1 MIGAWALIL
10 DFDGVIV
17 DSEPMHEA
25 GLRAG
30 FERVGMT
37 LSAQTNQQ
45 RLVGFADRDAYKAV
59 CADFGRTP
67 SDEEFAAISRDKW
80 VFAQEAFA
88 RGEVPAFPGTLRLIQ
103 EATQARVPVAIC
115 SGARRREIE
124 HITRALRIDSL
135 MRFIISAD
143 DVTHSK
149 PHPEPYLKAVAA
161 MGLAANRCVTI
172 EDTDKGVAAAKAAG
186 VRAVAVGHTL
196 PASRLT
202 HADRFVASSAD
213 ISLEMLAQL
222 AAG

>member
-1 MIGAWALIL
+1 MMLPGAVIF

-37 LSAQTNQQ
+37 LCAKTNQQ

-67 SDEEFAAISRDKW
+67 SDEEFAAISKDKW

-88 RGEVPAFPGTLRLIQ
+88 RGDVPAFAGTIRLIH
-103 EATQARVPVAIC
+103 EATRLGIPIAIC

-124 HITRALRIDSL
+124 HISRSLGIAHL
-135 MRFIISAD
+135 MRHIISAD
-143 DVTHSK
+143 DVVNSK
-149 PHPEPYLKAVAA
+149 PHPEPYLKTVEALGVPAP
-161 MGLAANRCVTI
+161 RCVTI

-196 PASRLT
+196 PADRLT

-213 ISLEMLAQL
+213 ITMALLASLTLA
-222 AAG
+222 

>member
-1 MIGAWALIL
+1 MNPRWALIF

-80 VFAQEAFA
+80 VFAQDAFA
-88 RGEVPAFPGTLRLIQ
+88 RGKVPAFPGTLKLIK
-103 EATQARVPVAIC
+103 EATAAGVPIAIC

-124 HITRALRIDSL
+124 HITRALDIESL
-135 MRFIISAD
+135 MKCIISAD
-143 DVTHSK
+143 DVTQSK
-149 PHPEPYLKAVAA
+149 PNPEPYLRTVAA
-161 MGLAANRCVTI
+161 MGIAAANCVTI

-202 HADRFVASSAD
+202 QADRFFASSAD
-213 ISLEMLAQL
+213 ISLELLASL
-222 AAG
+222 AMG

>member
-1 MIGAWALIL
+1 MNERWALIL

-37 LSAQTNQQ
+37 LSPQTNQQ

-80 VFAQEAFA
+80 MFAQEAFA
-88 RGEVPAFPGTLRLIQ
+88 QGRVPAFPGTLRLIE
-103 EATQARVPVAIC
+103 EATRAGVPLAIC

-124 HITRALRIDSL
+124 HITRELGIAAY
-135 MRFIISAD
+135 MRHIVSAD

-149 PHPEPYLKAVAA
+149 PNPEPYLRTVAA
-161 MGLAANRCVTI
+161 LGIAANRCVTI

-186 VRAVAVGHTL
+186 VKAVAVGHTL
-196 PASRLT
+196 PPARLT
-202 HADRFVASSAD
+202 HADRFIASSAD
-213 ISLEMLAQL
+213 ISLELLAQL
-222 AAG
+222 AMA